1 MKKNKIK
8 KVLIVVPAQT
18 GKGGIFNFYENLK
31 IYLPDSYDIY
41 HLTGALN
48 NLHLKKIVITLN
60 HFRNIFRTLN
70 SKDYSKVILNPSLN
84 LNSVL
89 RDSLV
94 AMISILLGVEV
105 IVFWRGWNFN
115 NEKFLKFPFSIISS
129 YLLNSKNS
137 IVLYS
142 KISSSLKKLGF
153 KGDIFLMTT
162 LVNNEA
168 FKYEINDKIK
178 SLKIIFLSRIENH
191 KGIFEL
197 LESYKILKEKHN
209 NISLTI
215 AGSGSALPE
224 VKKIIKVEKIK
235 DVNIPGYVVGKKKY
249 KLLAESNIFI
259 FPSYYEGMPNAVLE
273 SMAIGLP
280 IITTKV
286 GGLNDFFEDKKMG
299 YFIETKNVNSIVRTV
314 EKIIYNKGIIN
325 EIKHYNIAFAKK
337 NFTSKHVAK
346 NFINTIEAC

>member
-1 MKKNKIK
+1 MKNRKIK
-8 KVLIVVPAQT
+8 KALIVVPAQT
-18 GKGGIFNFYENLK
+18 GKGGVFNFYENLK
-31 IYLPDSYDIY
+31 IYLPVRYDLY
-41 HLTGALN
+41 YLTGALN
-48 NLHLKKIVITLN
+48 SGYLKKIGTKFN
-60 HFRNIFRTLN
+60 HFRNIFRNLN
-70 SKDYSKVILNPSLN
+70 SKEYSKVILNPSLN

-94 AMISILLGVEV
+94 AMMSNLLGVEV
-105 IVFWRGWNFN
+105 VVFWRGWNFK
-115 NEKFLKFPFSIISS
+115 NEKFLKFPFSIITSF
-129 YLLNSKNS
+129 LLKSKNS

-153 KGDIFLMTT
+153 KGNIFLMTT

-178 SLKIIFLSRIENH
+178 SLKIIFLSRVENY

-197 LESYKILKEKHN
+197 LDAYKILKEKHN

-224 VKKIIKVEKIK
+224 LKKIIKTKNIK
-235 DVNIPGYVVGKKKY
+235 DINIPGYVVGTKKY
-249 KLLAESNIFI
+249 ELLAESNVFI
-259 FPSYYEGMPNAVLE
+259 FPSYSEGMPNAVLE

-280 IITTKV
+280 VITTKV

-299 YFIETKNVNSIVRTV
+299 YFIEIKNVNSIVRTLEEV
-314 EKIIYNKGIIN
+314 IYNNEIIN
-325 EIKHYNIAFAKK
+325 EIKHYNIDFAKK
-337 NFTSKHVAK
+337 HFSCNHVAK
-346 NFINTIEAC
+346 KFMNTIEAC